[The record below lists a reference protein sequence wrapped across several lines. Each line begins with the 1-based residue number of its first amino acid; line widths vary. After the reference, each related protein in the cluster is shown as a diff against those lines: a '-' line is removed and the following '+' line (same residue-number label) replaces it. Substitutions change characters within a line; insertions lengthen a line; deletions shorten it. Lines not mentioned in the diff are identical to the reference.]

1 MRLSPDQQHERQYG
15 GCEMQHELRE
25 DGAGEPPVE
34 LREDDAGGVEGQL
47 RAAGWEIG
55 TDPIGLA
62 PPPYR
67 RAWASKHLD
76 GVTVTVRSGW
86 EETLRA
92 ALDRVWGMCSLVDGV
107 MT

>member
-1 MRLSPDQQHERQYG
+1 MSDTGQAAEQPGD
-15 GCEMQHELRE
+15 
-25 DGAGEPPVE
+25 DGAGEVE
-34 LREDDAGGVEGQL
+34 ARL